1 MAQDIIA
8 QDLRF
13 FNLQD
18 LSNTVWAYAKAG
30 QSYPALFKKFA
41 DAVIARDLNPSF
53 NPLSFSHI
61 VWAYAKVGDYNRTLF
76 KKIANAIIVRDISTF
91 DLQSLSII
99 AWAFATA
106 NIYHQRLF
114 DVIAEAAISWACEF
128 SALQTANLLWAYA
141 SIGRESQRLFASFVP
156 TVAALMQVFC
166 HQGLANIA
174 WSYSVSNV
182 TAPHLFD
189 CGFIAAL
196 LDREHEFID
205 AELRQLHQW
214 QLWQFELGS
223 ATKLPFSLQQHCYDA
238 FILDRV
244 CSSGMQDDVVH
255 GLTSIGLEPQEEMLM
270 PSGYQLDAYV
280 MVNGVNVGV

>member
-1 MAQDIIA
+1 MST
-8 QDLRF
+8 
-13 FNLQD
+13 FNLQ
-18 LSNTVWAYAKAG
+18 
-30 QSYPALFKKFA
+30 
-41 DAVIARDLNPSF
+41 
-53 NPLSFSHI
+53 
-61 VWAYAKVGDYNRTLF
+61 
-76 KKIANAIIVRDISTF
+76 
-91 DLQSLSII
+91 SLPIL

-114 DVIAEAAISWACEF
+114 DVIADAAIPLACEF
-128 SALQTANLLWAYA
+128 NEQQTANLLWAYA
-141 SIGRESQRLFASFVP
+141 SIGRINQRLFASFVP

-166 HQGLANIA
+166 CQGLANIA
-174 WSYSVSNV
+174 WSYSVSNEV
-182 TAPHLFD
+182 APHLFD
-189 CGFIAAL
+189 CGFITAL